1 MTRRQRQII
10 NAVSAVTRIPVAD
23 LIGRRRYT
31 YLIPARQAA
40 QYLMVSQGG
49 LANSTAAVGRVF
61 GRDHTSVLWS
71 IIQVKRDLA
80 CGGPRAGIV
89 KAVSELIIEKDEVPP
104 AQPPS
109 PKQVLHRGA
118 MPHRVRSVTKAG
130 WIEADGSLVVAP

>member
-31 YLIPARQAA
+31 YLIPARQTA

-49 LANSTAAVGRVF
+49 LSNSSAAVGRIF
-61 GRDHTSVLWS
+61 SRDHTSVLWA
-71 IIQVKRDLA
+71 ITQVKRDLA
-80 CGGPRAGIV
+80 VGGPRAEIV
-89 KAVSELIIEKDEVPP
+89 KAASDLITEKDAVEPTEPP
-104 AQPPS
+104 T
-109 PKQVLHRGA
+109 PKALPHRGA
-118 MPHRVRSVTKAG
+118 MPNRVRSVTKAG